1 MEKNELMKQ
10 YEAKVGQRVN
20 WEANPVGYTRW
31 LEAQLIW
38 QSVSEKPDN
47 EGYYL
52 HYFTED
58 NYEVVWYESE
68 TWFYWNQEQDEW
80 IEYKTIFGYW
90 LPIPMESRNDYGR
103 GIGINQKCLHWWL
116 GCE

>member
-38 QSVSEKPDN
+38 QSVSEKPKD
-47 EGYYL
+47 GQIVFVMRIGGWDVAQYMQGKFYL
-52 HYFTED
+52 HNGFT
-58 NYEVVWYESE
+58 YGHMVESV
-68 TWFYWNQEQDEW
+68 TH
-80 IEYKTIFGYW
+80 W
-90 LPIPMESRNDYGR
+90 LPIPMESRND
-103 GIGINQKCLHWWL
+103 
-116 GCE
+116 